1 MAEGERAG
9 PTSGSHVTA
18 SGTRIERVQAAAYE
32 VAMEEPESDGTLEWD
47 STTCVVVEAHGGGQ
61 RGLGYTY
68 GDVSIATMV
77 ESKLASTVEGTD
89 AMRPPAAW
97 AAMQRAL
104 RNAGRPGV
112 GAMAISAVDT
122 ALWDL
127 KARLLD
133 VPLADALP
141 RCREEVPV
149 YGSGGFTSYTD
160 ERLAA
165 QLRTW
170 VDMGIPRVKMKVRRD
185 PDADL
190 GRVRAARA
198 AIGDGARLM
207 VDANGAYTRKQALE
221 WAQRFAGEGIDY
233 LEEPVTSEDLE
244 GLRLLRD
251 RGPAGLSIAAG
262 EYSWNP
268 FYSRGLLEAGAVD
281 ILQADV
287 TRVGGITGLLGV
299 DGLCAAHQVPFSAH
313 CAPALT
319 AHAGCAMQTLEHCE
333 YFHDH
338 VRVEKLLFEG
348 TRDPDRGAIAP
359 DPGRAGHGLALRPEA
374 EEHRVR

>member
-1 MAEGERAG
+1 MAMGERARA
-9 PTSGSHVTA
+9 TSGGHVTTSA
-18 SGTRIERVQAAAYE
+18 ARIDSVSVAAYT
-32 VAMEEPESDGTLEWD
+32 VPMDEPESDGTLEWD
-47 STTCVVVEAHGGGQ
+47 STTCVVVEAEAGGHT
-61 RGLGYTY
+61 GLGYTY
-68 GDVSIATMV
+68 GDVSIATLV
-77 ESKLASTVEGTD
+77 ESKLAGTVRGTD

-127 KARLLD
+127 KARLLGL
-133 VPLADALP
+133 PLADALP
-141 RCREEVPV
+141 RFREEVPV
-149 YGSGGFTSYTD
+149 YGSGGFTSYTH

-170 VDMGIPRVKMKVRRD
+170 VDMGIPRVKMKVGRD

-190 GRVRAARA
+190 DRVRAARA
-198 AIGDGARLM
+198 AIGDGVALM

-221 WAQRFAGEGIDY
+221 WAQRFAGEGIAY

-319 AHAGCAMQTLEHCE
+319 AHAGCAMQTIEHCE
-333 YFHDH
+333 LFHDH

-348 TRDPDRGAIAP
+348 THDPEGGAIAP
-359 DPGRAGHGLALRPEA
+359 DPKRPGHGLALKPEA
-374 EEHRVR
+374 AEHRVR